1 MERKEK
7 SIGVN
12 ALLNGLKT
20 ILSVIFPLITYPYAA
35 RVLQVENMGKV
46 NFSNSVVSYFV
57 LIAGL
62 GIATYAIREGARVRD
77 SKENLEA
84 FPVKCFQSI

>member
-1 MERKEK
+1 MERKER

-35 RVLQVENMGKV
+35 RVLQVENVGKV
-46 NFSNSVVSYFV
+46 NFSEFCCELFCADCRFRNSNICNQRRSKS
-57 LIAGL
+57 
-62 GIATYAIREGARVRD
+62 TREQRK
-77 SKENLEA
+77 S
-84 FPVKCFQSI
+84 

>member
-46 NFSNSVVSYFV
+46 V
-57 LIAGL
+57 
-62 GIATYAIREGARVRD
+62 
-77 SKENLEA
+77 
-84 FPVKCFQSI
+84 FQILL